1 MARYNTEQKEQT
13 RERIVAAAGRTF
25 RKGGYS
31 GIGVDGLAKEAGVT
45 SGAFYG
51 HFESKKVAFEAALV
65 AGLSEV
71 SSSIAR
77 LQQENG
83 AQWWEVFAKFYMNN
97 RRTCDLA
104 ESCALQSLTPE
115 IGRSDETIRAIF
127 ENELLKIAATIN
139 EGSVQKPSQVTK
151 DNIWASLAMLIG
163 GVTLARAVKDQSLSD
178 EIAHAVQNRVIAM
191 QNEQKD

>member
-13 RERIVAAAGRTF
+13 RERIIAAAGRTF

-51 HFESKKVAFEAALV
+51 HFESKKAAFEAAIV

-71 SSSIAR
+71 TSGITH
-77 LQQENG
+77 LHQEYG
-83 AQWWEVFAKFYMNN
+83 ANWWEAFAKFYMNN

-115 IGRSDETIRAIF
+115 IGRSDETIRALF
-127 ENELLKIAATIN
+127 ESELLKIVAASN
-139 EGSVQKPSQVTK
+139 ESSAQKLDQSSK
-151 DNIWASLAMLIG
+151 DKTWVSLAMLVG
-163 GVTLARAVKDQSLSD
+163 GVTLARAVKDEQLSD
-178 EIAHAVQNRVIAM
+178 EIALAIQNAVIAM
-191 QNEQKD
+191 HKTS